1 MLTNE
6 ASLSYDFILT
16 IKIVLPSE
24 DKSVAVENYL
34 LGVTI
39 LQIQFYLKLQIV
51 LPSEDKSV
59 AVENYLEIYQNNQV
73 LKIAQ
78 STKEIPI

>member
-16 IKIVLPSE
+16 IKVRS
-24 DKSVAVENYL
+24 AY
-34 LGVTI
+34 GVFI